1 MEEEFNLKKILVV
14 LLLAALLLAMFA
26 GCTQGD
32 QDIWREIPPS
42 EYGEVVRCG
51 ELDRFEVDGEGR
63 EWAVIVF
70 DEEPYS
76 ASCLATEEINSET
89 TLPGAEITLSFDGDF
104 PFNMRLTVY
113 A

>member
-1 MEEEFNLKKILVV
+1 MKKF
-14 LLLAALLLAMFA
+14 LAALLLTLFA
-26 GCTQGD
+26 GCGNQ
-32 QDIWREIPPS
+32 WREILPS

-76 ASCLATEEINSET
+76 VSCLATEEINSET

-104 PFNMRLTVY
+104 PYNMRLTVY